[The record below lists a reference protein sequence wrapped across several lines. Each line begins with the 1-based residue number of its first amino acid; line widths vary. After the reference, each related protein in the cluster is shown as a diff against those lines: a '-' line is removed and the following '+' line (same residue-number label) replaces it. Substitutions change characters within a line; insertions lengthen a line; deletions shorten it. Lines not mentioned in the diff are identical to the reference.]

1 MRNMVITICLLAVF
15 LEVSGL
21 IFSVKSE
28 GPTEVFLRLTQTPE
42 VRLES
47 PLHNGYF
54 LLVGFA
60 ADSEADPIQVG
71 YEIWLEAE
79 AHRGHRHFDFEK
91 GARSALRIT
100 IGLDDVAPD
109 WSAADPVRSF
119 QEHGVTMRT
128 SITRYAVLVDR
139 YRQWLSMPFEDWGFG
154 HPASPRFAEI
164 MAAHRLFIGDG
175 FAQDAA
181 IGSDRLRQDT
191 IAWRRVLVEAKTIP
205 MKIMAATM
213 VDDNLSLLSKTLARP
228 NLETPV
234 LTVAKQ
240 IGHALT
246 REEGAMRWPIQNE
259 FVLGLASREDLL
271 SVDNFVGTDET
282 DQNRQWLA
290 QKSGLHPDA
299 FLKVQHPTSKTLLGM
314 TLETQRTWDAYAT
327 YYDALITSSAVL
339 HSPLPRLHEVAKD
352 SNRTLFEHLL
362 NPIEFDPAWEPFTQR
377 LLATDARL
385 RLTALQVLMRS
396 VLGTERISE
405 RLSQAGPEYFD
416 PFSGLPML
424 WSPSHRRLY
433 SVGKDGLDDGGDS
446 TFDIV
451 TPALPDQGKLPGPL
465 NRDRVRRAQHVSG

>member
-1 MRNMVITICLLAVF
+1 V
-15 LEVSGL
+15 
-21 IFSVKSE
+21 
-28 GPTEVFLRLTQTPE
+28 
-42 VRLES
+42 
-47 PLHNGYF
+47 
-54 LLVGFA
+54 
-60 ADSEADPIQVG
+60 
-71 YEIWLEAE
+71 
-79 AHRGHRHFDFEK
+79 
-91 GARSALRIT
+91 
-100 IGLDDVAPD
+100 
-109 WSAADPVRSF
+109 
-119 QEHGVTMRT
+119 
-128 SITRYAVLVDR
+128 
-139 YRQWLSMPFEDWGFG
+139 
-154 HPASPRFAEI
+154 EI

-175 FAQDAA
+175 FAHDVA

-191 IAWRRVLVEAKTIP
+191 IAWRQVLVEAKTIP

-213 VDDNLSLLSKTLARP
+213 VDDNLSLLSKALARP

-259 FVLGLASREDLL
+259 FVLGLARREDIL
-271 SVDNFVGTDET
+271 SVDNFVGADET
-282 DQNRQWLA
+282 DQNRQWLT

-299 FLKVQHPTSKTLLGM
+299 FLKIQHPASKTLLGM

-327 YYDALITSSAVL
+327 YYDALITSSVVL

-352 SNRTLFEHLL
+352 SNRTLFEYLL

-396 VLGTERISE
+396 VLGAERVSERI
-405 RLSQAGPEYFD
+405 SQAGPEYFD

-433 SVGKDGLDDGGDS
+433 SVGRDGLDDGGDS

-451 TPALPDQGKLPGPL
+451 TPALPEPGKIPDIL
-465 NRDRVRRAQHVSG
+465 NHDRSRRAQRVSG